1 MKKVTRFLWWCAGA
15 RTEILEECITDQAK
29 YFGIGGTILFTAL
42 MAAFAGGY
50 AFFTAFNSIALSI
63 PFGVFWGLLIFNLDR
78 YIVATIGKGDGTS
91 KITLDEWINAAPRL
105 IMAILLGF
113 VISTPLELKLFGKE
127 INVEIENIIR
137 EERGKLGEGETPI
150 LNLIANKQEKINELK
165 KEAISAETKADNLPN
180 VISIEDKQID
190 LVNTE
195 IKRLDAVIESNST
208 NWKKYDEEMK
218 SAFADEEKEEAK
230 KNRDKFD
237 NRNNNKLKRNLIT
250 QITNLNNAKFKRG
263 TDYYATASKLNN
275 TNQPKILVLEQEIK
289 ILEDKLTGVREGNDE
304 MAKQYSGLMARLE
317 ALSRLTEKYTVLFV
331 VKWLITFLFVFIE
344 VAPVLF
350 KLMAEAGPYDD
361 IIDRI
366 KHEYNV
372 TEKQKISDL
381 NDKINTDIVIST
393 EKNKGRLDAELKGN
407 KELLDSIAMSQAE
420 IAKKAVEKWKE
431 NELKKLEKSTSHI
444 IQSNTKTNGLAFEDK
459 FWSDKSN
466 SEETIYVF
474 KNGSINELWV
484 KLNSQILIGKWMKI
498 NNNQIEIEINSG
510 KKLYNIVELNDTK
523 FHLNESTSNLD
534 LILNLV

>member
-1 MKKVTRFLWWCAGA
+1 
-15 RTEILEECITDQAK
+15 
-29 YFGIGGTILFTAL
+29 
-42 MAAFAGGY
+42 
-50 AFFTAFNSIALSI
+50 
-63 PFGVFWGLLIFNLDR
+63 
-78 YIVATIGKGDGTS
+78 
-91 KITLDEWINAAPRL
+91 
-105 IMAILLGF
+105 
-113 VISTPLELKLFGKE
+113 
-127 INVEIENIIR
+127 
-137 EERGKLGEGETPI
+137 
-150 LNLIANKQEKINELK
+150 
-165 KEAISAETKADNLPN
+165 
-180 VISIEDKQID
+180 
-190 LVNTE
+190 
-195 IKRLDAVIESNST
+195 
-208 NWKKYDEEMK
+208 
-218 SAFADEEKEEAK
+218 
-230 KNRDKFD
+230 
-237 NRNNNKLKRNLIT
+237 
-250 QITNLNNAKFKRG
+250 
-263 TDYYATASKLNN
+263 
-275 TNQPKILVLEQEIK
+275 
-289 ILEDKLTGVREGNDE
+289 
-304 MAKQYSGLMARLE
+304 
-317 ALSRLTEKYTVLFV
+317 
-331 VKWLITFLFVFIE
+331 
-344 VAPVLF
+344 
-350 KLMAEAGPYDD
+350 MAEAGPYDD